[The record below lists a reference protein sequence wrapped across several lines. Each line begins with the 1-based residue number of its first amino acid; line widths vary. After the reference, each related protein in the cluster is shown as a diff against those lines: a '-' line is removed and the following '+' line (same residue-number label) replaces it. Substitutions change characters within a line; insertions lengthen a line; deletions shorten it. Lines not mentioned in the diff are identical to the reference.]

1 MEVCI
6 CAAFFLC
13 TGLRIKNPRMF
24 LAFGE
29 YTQHTIPCMDTS
41 CIRKES
47 TSSLIQTLLSVM
59 ESHQIMPRNL
69 LGSLRLAGF
78 TAGRELHPAPKICY
92 FVYGYYYSMKTAGY
106 QGVF

>member
-59 ESHQIMPRNL
+59 ESHHISHFVPALHAPKRK
-69 LGSLRLAGF
+69 
-78 TAGRELHPAPKICY
+78 AGRGL
-92 FVYGYYYSMKTAGY
+92 SRR
-106 QGVF
+106 

>member
-1 MEVCI
+1 MRRARAALAAYFLSASVC
-6 CAAFFLC
+6 
-13 TGLRIKNPRMF
+13 IKNPRMF

-59 ESHQIMPRNL
+59 ESHHISHFVPALHAPKQK
-69 LGSLRLAGF
+69 
-78 TAGRELHPAPKICY
+78 AGRGLY
-92 FVYGYYYSMKTAGY
+92 RR
-106 QGVF
+106 